1 MGDEVKNL
9 TLKEIYSSE
18 SFGSDETGDGSEGKP
33 VKTILQAMRLAG
45 SEPFP
50 TMYVDGKDGEKWVV
64 VSQSQIKKVKKIWVR
79 EQYKAA
85 DKTKKE
91 AEDVERREKNLEDA
105 KKIVIQ
111 LDPSLPAP
119 VQIKIRDAKAH
130 RNERVKVYGWVH
142 HLRRQGK
149 SLIFINLRDG
159 SGFLQCVLNDVLCHT
174 YNALVLSTESTV
186 CIYGTLKEVP
196 EGKSAPGGH
205 ELHADYWELVGDAP
219 AGGIDNVLNEESH
232 VDIMLDNRHLAL
244 RGETLSQI
252 MFARSAIM
260 QCFRD
265 YFFSKH
271 LVEVTP
277 PTLVQTQVEGGSTLF
292 KMDYFGEEAYLT
304 QSSQLYLETVLPS
317 LGDVFCVAQSYR
329 AEQSRTRRHVA
340 EYTHIE
346 VEFAF
351 LTFEEFLDRVEDMI
365 VSVCE
370 RVMESPA
377 GPIVR
382 HFNPDFKPPER
393 PFLRMK
399 YSDAIEYLKKNNIT
413 KEDGTFYEFG
423 DDIPEMP
430 ERKMTD
436 QINKPIFLCC
446 FPKEIKSFY
455 MQRCKD
461 DNSITESVDVL
472 MPGVG
477 EIVGGSMRM
486 WDYDELMKGYQQQ
499 GIDPTKY
506 YWYTDQ
512 RRYGTC
518 PHGGYGLG
526 FDRFLTWILNR
537 YHIRDVCLYP
547 RFVGRCTP

>member
-1 MGDEVKNL
+1 M
-9 TLKEIYSSE
+9 TLKEIYTSE
-18 SFGSDETGDGSEGKP
+18 KLGSDESGDGTEENP
-33 VKTILQAMRLAG
+33 VKSILQAMRIAG

-50 TMYVDGKDGEKWVV
+50 TMYADGKDDEKWTV
-64 VSQSQIKKVKKIWVR
+64 VSQSQLKKVKKIWVR

-85 DKTKKE
+85 EKGKKE
-91 AEDVERREKNLEDA
+91 AEDIERREKNIEEA
-105 KKIVIQ
+105 KKITIHM
-111 LDPSLPAP
+111 DPSLPTPAQ
-119 VQIKIRDAKAH
+119 VKIREAKDH
-130 RNERVKVYGWVH
+130 RNRRVKVCGWVH

-159 SGFLQCVLNDVLCHT
+159 TGFLQCILNDVLCHT
-174 YNALVLSTESTV
+174 YNALVLTTESTV
-186 CIYGTLKEVP
+186 CIYGTLKAVP

-219 AGGIDNVLNEESH
+219 AGGIDSVLNEESH

-252 MFARSAIM
+252 MIARSAIM

-265 YFFSKH
+265 YFFGNGY
-271 LVEVTP
+271 VEVTP
-277 PTLVQTQVEGGSTLF
+277 PTLVQAQVEGGSTLF
-292 KMDYFGEEAYLT
+292 KLDYYGEEAYLT

-317 LGDVFCVAQSYR
+317 MGDVFCVAQSYR

-340 EYTHIE
+340 EFTHIE
-346 VEFAF
+346 AECSF
-351 LTFEEFLDRVEDMI
+351 LTFEDLLYRIEDLI
-365 VSVCE
+365 VGVCE
-370 RVMESPA
+370 RIVKSPA
-377 GPIVR
+377 ADIVR

-393 PFLRMK
+393 PFLRMR
-399 YSDAIEYLKKNNIT
+399 YTDAITYLREHDIK

-423 DDIPEMP
+423 DDIPELP

-436 QINKPIFLCC
+436 QINKPILLCC
-446 FPKEIKSFY
+446 FPAEIKSFY

-461 DNSITESVDVL
+461 DNRITESVDVL

-477 EIVGGSMRM
+477 EIVGGSMRI
-486 WDYDELMKGYQQQ
+486 WDHEELMEGYKRQ
-499 GIDPTKY
+499 GIDPTNY
-506 YWYTDQ
+506 FWYTDQ

-526 FDRFLTWILNR
+526 FERFLTWVLKR
-537 YHIRDVCLYP
+537 HHIRDVCLYP
-547 RFVGRCTP
+547 RFVGRCKP